1 MDNAAKGVIEELSKI
16 AEVPDWVHAEAQKLK
31 DAAGAVEVPE
41 WVNKE
46 VQELYEAAKAAG
58 VCKEAKS

>member
-1 MDNAAKGVIEELSKI
+1 MDNTLDELIADLSKN
-16 AEVPDWVHAEAQKLK
+16 AEVPDWVNSEAQKLIE
-31 DAAGAVEVPE
+31 AAGAVETPE